1 MLSNRRSSSLLALT
15 LVAIAGGVAAYAGPL
30 QPSAGPI
37 VSTHKTLTEVEPRI
51 PISAATTPG
60 DADSVFKITQRG
72 SYYLA
77 ENMTVGSGLV
87 GIEIATG
94 GVTIDLNGFDILGT
108 TGSLDGI
115 RLTTGNQTSITIR
128 NGNIRLMDQD
138 GIDLLTTPA
147 KNVRIEN
154 VHTSGNEGRG
164 IAVSVGTIES
174 CTANTSG
181 AQGIVL
187 ESGSIRAC
195 LATGNDL
202 TGILVT
208 GHGATVTGCNAI
220 DNNTNGIFVGESAVI
235 TNCVARGN
243 GEDGITASIG
253 SAVRDCVSDL
263 NTVHGFVLGASSSII
278 SCSAKSNGSNGIV
291 ANSNSMVMSNMC
303 STNGTAGLAAGIR
316 LQGGNSRLEGNNC
329 VSNPRGVDVTGSGN
343 FIVKNTCAGNTTNW
357 VIVAN
362 NAHAAIVNATAPASP
377 AVNGNASA
385 ADELG
390 STNPNANFSY

>member
-77 ENMTVGSGLV
+77 GNMTVGSGLV

-115 RLTTGNQTSITIR
+115 RLTTGNQTSITIK

-187 ESGSIRAC
+187 DRGTVRAC
-195 LATGNDL
+195 HATANTL
-202 TGILVT
+202 TGIFIT
-208 GHGATVTGCNAI
+208 GDGATVTDCTAVDNA
-220 DNNTNGIFVGESAVI
+220 TYGIYAAESAVI
-235 TNCVARGN
+235 SGCVARDN
-243 GEDGITASIG
+243 EVDGISAATG
-253 SAVRDCVSDL
+253 SVIRQCVSDS
-263 NTVHGFVLGASSSII
+263 NGVHGFSLGPSSLVS
-278 SCSAKSNGSNGIV
+278 SCSAKGNGFIGIDVDTNSVVTGNSCSSNGL
-291 ANSNSMVMSNMC
+291 
-303 STNGTAGLAAGIR
+303 TGLAAGIR
-316 LQGGNSRLEGNNC
+316 VKGGNSRLEGNNC
-329 VSNPRGVDVTGSGN
+329 SANHKGVEVSGAGN
-343 FIVKNTCAGNTTNW
+343 FIVRNTCAGNANNW

-362 NAHAAIVNATAPASP
+362 NVYGPIINATAPASP
-377 AVNGNASA
+377 AVNGVGGVG
-385 ADELG
+385 DQTG
-390 STNPNANFSY
+390 STHPQANFSY